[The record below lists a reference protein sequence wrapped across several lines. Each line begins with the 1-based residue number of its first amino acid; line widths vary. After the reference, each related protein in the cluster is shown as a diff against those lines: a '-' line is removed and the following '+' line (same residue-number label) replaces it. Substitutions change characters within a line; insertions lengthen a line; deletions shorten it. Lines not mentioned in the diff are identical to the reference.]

1 MQRRMVVAVAVGCLL
16 AVVAGVVPAAENSVY
31 MSPFPLPL
39 YSEQEM
45 LQALHDQEEWNLQFV
60 VEQIACLGPR
70 YRWMLEEAL
79 QSSFDPA
86 RSAAVRAL
94 GSFGDEASV
103 ALVRGVL
110 SDTTQSRRVVV
121 AAAEALATARDW
133 SSIPALEARMRG
145 AENDFMKMSIR
156 AAIDQIRC
164 PGCYVPA
171 MAVSD
176 SFVQFRFLLDNVKA
190 IEYVDSP
197 SGFSV
202 EFEPAEFREVCQLLQ
217 AWVEPGFAPDESG
230 SRLMIRLDDGRVAVL
245 DRAGA
250 LFCYHEPNRS
260 GLRSWRLFTVESTEL
275 SELIDE
281 RLRSQLRESS
291 N

>member
-1 MQRRMVVAVAVGCLL
+1 MVMAVAVGCLL
-16 AVVAGVVPAAENSVY
+16 AVMTGVVPAAENSVY
-31 MSPFPLPL
+31 MSPFPFPL

-94 GSFGDEASV
+94 GSFGDDASV
-103 ALVRGVL
+103 ALVRSVL

-121 AAAEALATARDW
+121 AAADALAAARDW
-133 SSIPALEARMRG
+133 GSIPALEARMRG
-145 AENDFMKMSIR
+145 AENDFVKKSIG

-164 PGCYVPA
+164 PGCFVPA
-171 MAVSD
+171 MAVAD
-176 SFVQFRFLLDNVKA
+176 SFVQFRFLLDN
-190 IEYVDSP
+190 IEAVEYAESP
-197 SGFSV
+197 SGPV
-202 EFEPAEFREVCQLLQ
+202 VIFEPSEFRDVCVLLQ
-217 AWVEPGFAPDESG
+217 TWVEPSPPSEELES
-230 SRLMIRLDDGRVAVL
+230 LLVIRLDDGREAKI
-245 DRAGA
+245 RRTGT

-260 GLRSWRLFTVESTEL
+260 GTIFWRRFTVESGAL
-275 SELIDE
+275 A
-281 RLRSQLRESS
+281 RLLDDRLAAMQRESS